1 MLSHLGLQ
9 IRLLLL
15 TALCLPSLAGAE
27 EAARPAGAELKVLF
41 LGDQGHHRPA
51 ERARQFVPLMAAR
64 GILVDYTENVADLN
78 PAVLRSYDALL
89 VYANIDQISSDQQ
102 RSLLDY
108 VAGGGGFVP
117 LHCASFCFRNSPDY
131 VKLVGAQFASHGVGE
146 FDTTIVVGDHPI
158 TQGLRTFKTWD
169 ETYVHRDHNPQD
181 RLVLQVRGDGAN
193 AEPWTWVRQHGRGR
207 VFYTAYGHD
216 GRTWGEPGFQALIER
231 GIRWAAGRS
240 EVFDSTPRPPK
251 DAPEFTYTK
260 AELPNYLPGEKW
272 GTQGEPL
279 ADMQQPLAPADSMR
293 HMVLPSA
300 EFSLELFAA
309 EPDIAKPIAMAWDHR
324 GRLWI
329 AETVDYPN
337 ELQREGQGH
346 DRIKICQDTDGD
358 GRADRFTVF
367 ADKLSIPTS
376 LLCVRD
382 GVIVHQAPH
391 TLLLRDT
398 NGDDVADERQV
409 LFSGWGT
416 RDTHAGPSSLRY
428 GFDNWIYGIVGYS
441 GFSGKVGT
449 QQHDF
454 RTGFYRFRPDG
465 SQIEFL
471 RNTSNNSWGV
481 GFSEEGHLFGSTAN
495 GCPSVYLPIANRHY
509 EAVRGWAPTVLENI
523 AAWNRYYP
531 VTDKVRQMDWHGG
544 FTAAAGHALYTART
558 YPPHYWNRA
567 AFVTEPT
574 GHLAATLLLEPR
586 GADFVSHYAWN
597 LAASFDQWTSPIAAE
612 VGPDGQVWLIDW
624 YNYIIQH
631 NPTPQGFKT
640 GKGNAYETDLR
651 DKTHGRIYRVVYT
664 PGAPSSLTQLDPQ
677 DARQL
682 TKALASDNLF
692 WRLTAQRLLVE
703 RGKPDV
709 VPDLVALLADQR
721 QDATGL
727 SAGPVHAAWAL
738 VGLAALDEKQSPAAR
753 AMAQALAH
761 PSAAVR
767 RNVAGALPHTRES
780 AKAILESG
788 QLRDPDFQVRLAAL
802 LALAEMPASPE
813 VARAV
818 VDSLSLIENLSDRW
832 LSDALT
838 AALARN
844 DREALLSLAASKA
857 VDHPRHAQIIARIA
871 EHYARSGPV
880 DSVGGLV
887 AELAKAER
895 PIADTIV
902 LGLAAGWPRDRA
914 VAMNDTLDKS
924 LAALVERIA
933 PAVQGPLVSL
943 GETWGSKRLKEHA
956 AKLSARWWAT
966 LDDNA
971 QSDEARGEAARQ
983 VVAFQKSAAEPA
995 ERVLAIITPRAS
1007 SELAAGLIDA
1017 AVQSESPEVGA
1028 ALAESLGSMTPAS
1041 RPLVLR
1047 ALLGRTAWTPA
1058 LLDAIE
1064 GGQVQWAEIS
1074 LDQQQSLAAHRDKRL
1089 AARAKTLLARG
1100 GGLPDADR
1108 QKVIE
1113 QLSSQVLSGG
1123 NVAQGK
1129 LVFKE
1134 HCSKCHVYSGEGTK
1148 IGPDLT
1154 GMAVHPKRELLVHLL
1169 DPSRDVEGNYL
1180 QYTVITD
1187 DGRSL
1192 VGLLAA
1198 ETKTTIEII
1207 SPEAKRELLLR
1218 ENIEELVAS
1227 KKSLMPEGFEKQ
1239 VTPGALA
1246 DLLEYLT
1253 QRGRFL
1259 PLDLRKV
1266 ATSTSTR
1273 GMFYDEQSDI
1283 ERLVFD
1289 DWSPK
1294 TFAGVP
1300 FQLVDPQGDR
1310 VRNVVL
1316 LHGPQGKFPPSMP
1329 KQVSLVCNA
1338 PAKAIHL
1345 LSGVSGWGYAG
1356 GTPDA
1361 SVSMIVRLH
1370 YADGTSEDH
1379 PLKNGL
1385 HFADYI
1391 RVVDVPG
1398 SKLAF
1403 TLRGQQIRYLA
1414 IEPKRAEPIATIEL
1428 VKGPDATAP
1437 VVMAVTVETR

>member
-1 MLSHLGLQ
+1 MRSPLVPW
-9 IRLLLL
+9 IWLLVV
-15 TALCLPSLAGAE
+15 AAGALTGSVWAE
-27 EAARPAGAELKVLF
+27 ESDRPAAAVLKVLF
-41 LGDQGHHRPA
+41 LGDQGHHHPA
-51 ERARQFVPLMAAR
+51 ERARQFIPIMASR
-64 GILVDYTENVADLN
+64 GIRIDYTENVADLN
-78 PAVLRSYDALL
+78 PAALRRYDALIL
-89 VYANIDQISSDQQ
+89 YANIDQISPDQE

-108 VAGGGGFVP
+108 VADGGGFVP
-117 LHCASFCFRNSPDY
+117 LHCASFCFRNSPSY

-146 FDTTIVVGDHPI
+146 FDTAVVAADHPI
-158 TQGLRTFKTWD
+158 TRELRSFKTWD
-169 ETYVHRDHNPQD
+169 ETYVHRDHHAPY
-181 RLVLQVRGDGAN
+181 RLVLQVRGEGNN

-216 GRTWGEPGFQALIER
+216 ARTWGEPGFQALVER
-231 GIRWAAGRS
+231 GIRWAAGRGK
-240 EVFDSTPRPPK
+240 VFDSTPQPPK
-251 DAPEFTYTK
+251 EAQPFSYTR

-272 GTQGEPL
+272 GTLGEPI
-279 ADMQQPLAPADSMR
+279 ADMQQPLEAAQSMR

-300 EFSLELFAA
+300 DFAIELFAT
-309 EPDIAKPIAMAWDHR
+309 EPDIAKPICMAWDHR

-337 ELQREGQGH
+337 ELQSEGQGH

-358 GRADRFTVF
+358 GRADRFTIF

-398 NGDDVADERQV
+398 DGDDRADERLV
-409 LFSGWGT
+409 LFSGWST

-441 GFSGKVGT
+441 GFSGRVGG

-465 SQIEFL
+465 SQLEFL
-471 RNTSNNSWGV
+471 RNTNNNSWGV

-509 EAVRGWAPTVLENI
+509 EAVRGWAPAVLENI

-558 YPPHYWNRA
+558 YPSHYWNRT
-567 AFVTEPT
+567 AFVAEPT

-651 DKTHGRIYRVVYT
+651 DKTHGRIYRIVYKPGTPSAVV
-664 PGAPSSLTQLDPQ
+664 QLDPTNVE
-677 DARQL
+677 QL
-682 TKALASDNLF
+682 TAALVSDNLF

-703 RGKPDV
+703 RGEKDV
-709 VPDLVALLADQR
+709 GPALVALLADR
-721 QDATGL
+721 SQDSTGL
-727 SAGPVHAAWAL
+727 SPGAVHAAWSLAGLGAL
-738 VGLAALDEKQSPAAR
+738 EDPRTPVFA
-753 AMAQALAH
+753 AMAKALEH

-767 RNVAGALPHTRES
+767 RNVASALPRTRES
-780 AKAILESG
+780 AAVLLESR
-788 QLRDPDFQVRLAAL
+788 QLRDVDFQVRLAAL
-802 LALAEMPASPE
+802 LALAEMPTLPE
-813 VARAV
+813 AARAV
-818 VDSLSLIENLSDRW
+818 VDSLSQVENLSDRW
-832 LSDALT
+832 VSEALT
-838 AALARN
+838 AAAARN
-844 DREALLSLAASKA
+844 DHDALTIIAAGKA
-857 VDHPRHAQIIARIA
+857 VNHPRHAQIISRVA

-880 DSVGGLV
+880 DTASSLLI
-887 AELAKAER
+887 ELPKAER

-902 LGLAAGWPRDRA
+902 LGLAAGWPRDRSL
-914 VAMNDTLDKS
+914 AMNETLDQA
-924 LAALVERIA
+924 LAALVRRVSPE
-933 PAVQGPLVSL
+933 VQGPLVSL
-943 GETWGSKRLKEHA
+943 GEAWGSPRLKQYA
-956 AKLSARWWAT
+956 TQLSAEWLGT
-966 LDDNA
+966 LNDAA
-971 QSDEARGEAARQ
+971 QSDAARLEAARQ
-983 VVAFQKSAAEPA
+983 MVAFQKSTAEPA
-995 ERVLAIITPRAS
+995 LRVLAVITPRAS
-1007 SELAAGLIDA
+1007 AELAAGLIDA
-1017 AVQSESPEVGA
+1017 AMQSDSPEIGA
-1028 ALAESLGSMTPAS
+1028 TLAKNLGTMTPSS
-1041 RPLVLR
+1041 RPVVLR

-1058 LLDAIE
+1058 LLDAVE
-1064 GGQVQWAEIS
+1064 TGQVQWTEIS
-1074 LDQQQSLAAHRDKRL
+1074 LDQQQALTAHRDEQL
-1089 AARAKTLLARG
+1089 AARAKALLARG
-1100 GGLPDADR
+1100 GGLFDADR

-1113 QLSSQVLSGG
+1113 QLSSPVLAGG
-1123 NVAQGK
+1123 NAARGK

-1134 HCSKCHVYSGEGTK
+1134 HCSKCHVHSGEGTK

-1187 DGRSL
+1187 DGRSM
-1192 VGLLAA
+1192 VGLLAS
-1198 ETKTTIEII
+1198 ETRTTIELIA
-1207 SPEAKRELLLR
+1207 PDAKRQLLLR
-1218 ENIEELVAS
+1218 ENIEELVVS
-1227 KKSLMPEGFEKQ
+1227 KKSLMPDGFEKQ
-1239 VTPGALA
+1239 VTPEALA
-1246 DLLEYLT
+1246 DLLEFLT

-1273 GMFYDEQSDI
+1273 GMFYDERSDV
-1283 ERLVFD
+1283 ERLAFD

-1294 TFAGVP
+1294 TFAGIP

-1316 LHGPQGKFPPSMP
+1316 LHGPQGKFPPQMP
-1329 KQVSLVCNA
+1329 KQVSLACNA
-1338 PAKAIHL
+1338 PAKAVHL

-1361 SVSMIVRLH
+1361 SVSMIVRLR

-1379 PLKNGL
+1379 PLKNGV

-1391 RVVDVPG
+1391 RVVDVPE

-1403 TLRGQQIRYLA
+1403 QLRGQQLRYLV
-1414 IEPKRAEPIATIEL
+1414 IEPKRRDTIATIEL
-1428 VKGPDATAP
+1428 VKGPDATSP